1 MKLALTSAQQEKLL
15 KYLSENPDAEQLSV
29 NEYVADLYDL
39 DDPMTINFLIGED
52 GSIELAAV
60 AQLLYD
66 EEQDGW
72 YMGDRIEDEA
82 AILAALTESDAI

>member
-82 AILAALTESDAI
+82 AVLAALTESDAI

>member
-39 DDPMTINFLIGED
+39 DEPMTINFLIGED

-82 AILAALTESDAI
+82 AVLAALTESDAI

>member
-15 KYLSENPDAEQLSV
+15 KYLNENPDAEQLSV